1 MVTLTYD
8 LSMTGKGKVRRTL
21 TLDPDVVEA
30 FGEDPESLSAAVN
43 AVLRVEME
51 RREKRAALKAF
62 VDELAARH
70 GEPDPERVAY
80 YEELLRQ

>member
-1 MVTLTYD
+1 MTLTYD
-8 LSMTGKGKVRRTL
+8 LSMTGVGKVRRTL

-51 RREKRAALKAF
+51 RRQKRAALKVL
-62 VDELAARH
+62 VDELAEKY
-70 GEPDPERVAY
+70 GEPDPEQVAY
-80 YEELLRQ
+80 FERLLRQ